1 MYKCTVKLIVP
12 ADKKAYYRPQWRL
25 LNSAAVI
32 QIQIQMQIQIQIQI
46 QVFAKNINGD
56 FVAMQ
61 RKPKSQLY

>member
-32 QIQIQMQIQIQIQI
+32 QMQIQIQIQIQI

>member
-32 QIQIQMQIQIQIQI
+32 QMHIQIQIQIQI

-56 FVAMQ
+56 FVAKQ

>member
-25 LNSAAVI
+25 LNSASV
-32 QIQIQMQIQIQIQI
+32 IQMQIQIQIQI

-56 FVAMQ
+56 FVTMQ

>member
-32 QIQIQMQIQIQIQI
+32 QIQIQ
-46 QVFAKNINGD
+46 VFAKNINGD